1 MDLSS
6 RVVKGVENI
15 FERIRFRSPRVR
27 VSPSVVKI
35 TTLRAF
41 TFACQKNAKYLA
53 IFGTNFETREMFLAP
68 IKKKKHQVL
77 L

>member
-15 FERIRFRSPRVR
+15 FERIRFRSPRV
-27 VSPSVVKI
+27 SPSVVKI
-35 TTLRAF
+35 ATVRAF

-53 IFGTNFETREMFLAP
+53 IFGTNFEIREMFLAP
-68 IKKKKHQVL
+68 IKKKNTKFYFS
-77 L
+77 